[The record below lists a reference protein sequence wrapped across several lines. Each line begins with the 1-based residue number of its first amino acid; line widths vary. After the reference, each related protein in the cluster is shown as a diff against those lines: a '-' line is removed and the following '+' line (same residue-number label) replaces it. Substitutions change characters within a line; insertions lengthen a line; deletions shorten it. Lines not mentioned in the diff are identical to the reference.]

1 MIVPSLAAG
10 RPAAPSLAVAP
21 SRGPVARCY
30 ALQVADDS
38 DETEK
43 IERER
48 LVREERLRRLAEAS
62 KTLREAE
69 NKVVVGEVEVIV
81 RVRSPEGPS

>member
-1 MIVPSLAAG
+1 
-10 RPAAPSLAVAP
+10 
-21 SRGPVARCY
+21 
-30 ALQVADDS
+30 VADDS

-62 KTLREAE
+62 KKLCEAE